1 MRSVV
6 RLLAVALVISCSP
19 AGSDAPTG
27 GAGGSGGG
35 TGGSAG
41 SGGRTTG
48 GSGGSAGVGGSAGSI
63 IAGAGGSGGSG
74 VDSGGVP
81 DASGGAGGSPGSGG
95 QDADVPDSA
104 PADTTSTPTPRNRC
118 PAGPFETPKAGASK
132 GICGNLLK
140 YNWSEGP
147 TWVASQNA
155 FFFSNF
161 QVGQAGPGD
170 MLKYT
175 PSTGMCETFLTNVG
189 CNGLGVSND
198 GQILAPCHTPR
209 ALMKYD
215 PVTKQ
220 GTVLLKMVDGKML
233 DSPNDVIQHS
243 NGMIYFTNPTFEL
256 AGRGQGLG
264 PAAVRLDPTG
274 NATVIARGG
283 VNGIGLSPD
292 EKKLYIGMQGVW
304 DLDDQGVPVR
314 KAGNAPLGGDGF
326 AIDCA
331 GNIYNQGGAISSPS
345 GQRIGSFPG
354 GTNQAFGGPD
364 GKLLLVA
371 SRRMAQIVEMNVPG
385 LP

>member
-1 MRSVV
+1 MRLVPRLMAVV
-6 RLLAVALVISCSP
+6 LVISCAP
-19 AGSDAPTG
+19 AGSDSSTG
-27 GAGGSGGG
+27 GSTGSGSGGSSGGRGGSGGSVTAG
-35 TGGSAG
+35 TS
-41 SGGRTTG
+41 G
-48 GSGGSAGVGGSAGSI
+48 GSGGSATAGSGGSVTA
-63 IAGAGGSGGSG
+63 GSGGSG
-74 VDSGGVP
+74 GASTDGSATPETSGT
-81 DASGGAGGSPGSGG
+81 GGSGAA
-95 QDADVPDSA
+95 DAEV
-104 PADTTSTPTPRNRC
+104 ADTTGPDTTSAPRSKC

-175 PSTGMCETFLTNVG
+175 PSTGQCETFLTNVG

-220 GTVLLKMVDGKML
+220 GTVLLKMVEGKML

-243 NGMIYFTNPTFEL
+243 NGMIYFTNATYEL
-256 AGRGQGLG
+256 GGRGQGLG
-264 PAAVRLDPTG
+264 TAAVRLDPAG
-274 NATVIARGG
+274 NATVIAKGQ

-292 EKKLYIGMQGVW
+292 EKKLYVGFQGTW
-304 DLDDQGVPVR
+304 DLDDQGIPMR
-314 KAGNAPLGGDGF
+314 KSGNPGLGGDGF

-331 GNIYNQGGAISSPS
+331 GNIYNAGGAISSPT
-345 GQRIGSFPG
+345 GGRIGSFPG

-371 SRRMAQIVEMNVPG
+371 KNRTAQIVEMNIPG

>member
-1 MRSVV
+1 MRPVL
-6 RLLAVALVISCSP
+6 RLLTVVLVISCAPSGSDSP
-19 AGSDAPTG
+19 AGGNG
-27 GAGGSGGG
+27 GSNSAAGGSGGRG
-35 TGGSAG
+35 
-41 SGGRTTG
+41 
-48 GSGGSAGVGGSAGSI
+48 
-63 IAGAGGSGGSG
+63 GGSGGSG
-74 VDSGGVP
+74 VSGGTGGGTSPV
-81 DASGGAGGSPGSGG
+81 AGAGGAGGSSTDASAASEASAAGGSG
-95 QDADVPDSA
+95 
-104 PADTTSTPTPRNRC
+104 PADAQTPDGGPADSLAPDTAGSPAAKC

-132 GICGNLLK
+132 SICGNLLK

-175 PSTGMCETFLTNVG
+175 PSTGQCETFLTNVG

-220 GTVLLKMVDGKML
+220 GTVLLKMVEGKML

-243 NGMIYFTNPTFEL
+243 NGMIYFTNATYEL
-256 AGRGQGLG
+256 GGRGQGLG
-264 PAAVRLDPTG
+264 TAAVRLDPSG
-274 NATVIARGG
+274 NATVIAKGQ

-292 EKKLYIGMQGVW
+292 EKKLYVGFMGTW
-304 DLDDQGVPVR
+304 DLDDQGIPTR
-314 KAGNAPLGGDGF
+314 KSGNPGLGGDGF

-331 GNIYNQGGAISSPS
+331 GNIYNAGGAISSPG

-371 SRRMAQIVEMNVPG
+371 KNRTAQIVEMNVPG

>member
-6 RLLAVALVISCSP
+6 RLLAVALVISCSSS
-19 AGSDAPTG
+19 GSDAPTG

-41 SGGRTTG
+41 SGGRAPGGNGGSAGGG
-48 GSGGSAGVGGSAGSI
+48 GSGGSI
-63 IAGAGGSGGSG
+63 TAGAGGSGGSA

-81 DASGGAGGSPGSGG
+81 EASGGAGGSSGSGG

-170 MLKYT
+170 ILKYT

-264 PAAVRLDPTG
+264 PAAVRLDPAG

-304 DLDDQGVPVR
+304 DLDDQGIPVR

-331 GNIYNQGGAISSPS
+331 GNIYNQAGAISSPS

>member
-1 MRSVV
+1 MRPAV
-6 RLLAVALVISCSP
+6 RLLTVALVISCSP
-19 AGSDAPTG
+19 SGSDAPTG
-27 GAGGSGGG
+27 GAGGSG

-41 SGGRTTG
+41 RATG
-48 GSGGSAGVGGSAGSI
+48 GSGGSGGVG
-63 IAGAGGSGGSG
+63 GAGGSGGG
-74 VDSGGVP
+74 VIAGSGGSGGGAV
-81 DASGGAGGSPGSGG
+81 DTGGAAEASGSGGSSGSGG
-95 QDADVPDSA
+95 QDADVLDST
-104 PADTTSTPTPRNRC
+104 PADTTSTPTPRNKC
-118 PAGPFETPKAGASK
+118 PAGPFETPRAGASK

-161 QVGQAGPGD
+161 QVAQAGPGD
-170 MLKYT
+170 ILKYT

-264 PAAVRLDPTG
+264 PAAVRLDPAG

-292 EKKLYIGMQGVW
+292 ENKLYIGMQGVW

-371 SRRMAQIVEMNVPG
+371 KNRMAQIIEMNVPG